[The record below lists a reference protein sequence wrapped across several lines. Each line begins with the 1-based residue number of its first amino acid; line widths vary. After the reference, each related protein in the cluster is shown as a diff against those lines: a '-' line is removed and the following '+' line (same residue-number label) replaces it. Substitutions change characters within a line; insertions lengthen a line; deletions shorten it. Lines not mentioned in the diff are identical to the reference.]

1 MNAVNSNTIQII
13 GADGGVGTLKRPL
26 DVEFLDGDLIPAKK
40 ISEVGDLNMGDAD
53 KIVDIYPVPEKVVGL
68 VIGKGGSE
76 IRLIQ
81 QTSGCRVQM
90 DPDHQTMNGIRN
102 CTIEGPA
109 DQVSIARQ
117 MITQVINR
125 NQTGAQPGATIG
137 EISEDMLIPADKIGL
152 VIGKG
157 GETIRTV
164 QDQSGLRT
172 CTVVQDT
179 TSATGQPKPLR
190 MVGSQSAIETAKVLV
205 HNIMNNT
212 QGNTPMLQR
221 GGHQS
226 SGGPYGGYGTQDG
239 QAKGEVI
246 VPRVSAG
253 MIIGKGGEMIKRL
266 AMETGTKI
274 QFKPDANPNSE
285 DRVAVIMG
293 TRDQIYRATERI
305 TEIVNRAIKNNVT
318 PATGG
323 SAGVGSALPGQTVF
337 YLHVPAG
344 KCGLVIGKGGENIKQ
359 IERETGA
366 TCGLAN
372 ASEQKNED
380 EKVFEIKGTPFQIHH
395 ASHLVKIKVGEI
407 APNTPVPPL
416 QGGGSYQQPQ
426 QQQPQQS
433 LYNGGSQNGGYQ
445 AAAPGGYMQQQQQPQ
460 TQQYGLQ
467 QQQWAPQNGGG
478 AQQHVSND
486 MYHNALQ
493 QPQVA
498 SSAVVLP
505 QPSSDPSPAVNPTTG
520 APDYSAQW
528 AAYYRSIGLVEQAAM
543 VENQMRRN
551 QAATGPVGDLPGAPQ
566 QVHQSYYSQ

>member
-1 MNAVNSNTIQII
+1 
-13 GADGGVGTLKRPL
+13 
-26 DVEFLDGDLIPAKK
+26 
-40 ISEVGDLNMGDAD
+40 MGDTD
-53 KIVDIYPVPEKVVGL
+53 KIIEIYQVPEKVVGL

-90 DPDHQTMNGIRN
+90 DPDHQSMNGIRN
-102 CTIEGPA
+102 CTIEGPP
-109 DQVSIARQ
+109 DQVAIAKQ
-117 MITQVINR
+117 MITQVISR
-125 NQTGAQPGATIG
+125 NQTGVPQTVATG
-137 EISEDMLIPADKIGL
+137 EVTEEMLIPADKIGL

-157 GETIRTV
+157 GDTIRTL
-164 QDQSGLRT
+164 QDQSGLRSLN
-172 CTVVQDT
+172 VVQDSS
-179 TSATGQPKPLR
+179 SATGQPKPLR
-190 MVGSQSAIETAKVLV
+190 MVGTPAAIETAKALV
-205 HNIMNNT
+205 HNIMNSSP
-212 QGNTPMLQR
+212 GNPPLLPR
-221 GGHQS
+221 GGQS
-226 SGGPYGGYGTQDG
+226 SGGQYGGYGG
-239 QAKGEVI
+239 QEAKGEVI

-305 TEIVNRAIKNNVT
+305 TEIVNRAIKNGQ
-318 PATGG
+318 AGSGSILGG
-323 SAGVGSALPGQTVF
+323 NNILGQSTF
-337 YLHVPAG
+337 YMHVPAT

-359 IERETGA
+359 IERDSGA
-366 TCGLAN
+366 SCGLAA

-380 EKVFEIKGTPFQIHH
+380 EKVFEIKGTQYQIHH

-416 QGGGSYQQPQ
+416 PGSGYQQHPQGMYGSAAQSGGYPTGVQGGFI
-426 QQQPQQS
+426 
-433 LYNGGSQNGGYQ
+433 
-445 AAAPGGYMQQQQQPQ
+445 QQQQPQ
-460 TQQYGLQ
+460 TQQYGIPQ
-467 QQQWAPQNGGG
+467 QQQWAPSNGNG

-486 MYHNALQ
+486 MYHNTIQ
-493 QPQVA
+493 QSHAVPATVVIPQG
-498 SSAVVLP
+498 ST
-505 QPSSDPSPAVNPTTG
+505 DPTPAVNPSTG

-551 QAATGPVGDLPGAPQ
+551 QATGGPTGDVPGAQ
-566 QVHQSYYSQ
+566 QGHQAYYSQ